1 MLLKA
6 VKPWIVSFRLRTLP
20 LSASC
25 IIMGSFLA
33 AHYGKFNI
41 VVLILALI
49 TTLLL
54 QILSNISNEYGDML
68 KGTDTDERVG
78 PERSIQRGD
87 ITLAQM
93 KIMMIAIV
101 IITAVTGLSLVVY
114 AAHSYF
120 TILFIFA
127 GGAAITAAIKY
138 TVGKKPY
145 GYRALGDLFV
155 FIFFGPVGV
164 MGTFFLHSGIFRA
177 DILLPSITA
186 GLLSVAVLN
195 LNNMRD
201 IDNDLKHGKITL
213 ASILGKKYSR
223 IYHLLILL
231 VSVTASLIFA
241 YMNFILS
248 VRFCYIIVFIPLVSD
263 LFVVFTFK
271 NPAELDPELKKVAV
285 SNFLHAVLLG
295 IALIS

>member
-1 MLLKA
+1 MFKI

-33 AHYGKFNI
+33 LHCGRFDA
-41 VVLILALI
+41 VVFILALV

-54 QILSNISNEYGDML
+54 QILSNISNEYGDMV

-87 ITLAQM
+87 ISLEQM
-93 KIMMIAIV
+93 KRMMIAVV
-101 IITAVTGLSLVVY
+101 IIAATTGLSLVVY
-114 AAHSYF
+114 ATHSFF

-138 TVGKKPY
+138 TVGKNPY

-164 MGTFFLHSGIFRA
+164 MGTFFLHAGFFKT
-177 DILLPSITA
+177 DMLLPSITT

-201 IDNDLKHGKITL
+201 VENDLKHGKITL
-213 ASILGKKYSR
+213 ASILGKKRSR
-223 IYHLLILL
+223 IYHLLIIL
-231 VSVTASLIFA
+231 VSVTVSLVYA
-241 YMNFILS
+241 HMNIIS
-248 VRFCYIIVFIPLVSD
+248 PVRFIYAAAFIPLASD
-263 LFVVFTFK
+263 LHRVFTYQ

-285 SNFLHAVLLG
+285 SNILHSILLG
-295 IALIS
+295 IALIY